1 MYGLSLVTAPTIEP
15 LEPAD
20 VRRQVRLSQGNEYH
34 DPEFLR
40 LITAARLWVERYTNR
55 ALINQTWDYKFSYWP
70 CGLEPILIPKAPL
83 SSVTSVKAYDTSN
96 VEQTIA
102 TTVYKVLTSREP
114 GEIRLKNAQSWPSLY
129 GEPDVI
135 TVRFVAGY
143 GSTAASV
150 PMPLKQAMLL
160 LISHW
165 FENTSAVLVGSISKE
180 LEFSLQALLESYL
193 IGDEFHVYAR

>member
-15 LEPAD
+15 LDAAD
-20 VRRQVRLSQGNEYH
+20 VRRQVRLAQDNTYH
-34 DPEFLR
+34 DAQFLP

-83 SSVTSVKAYDTSN
+83 SSVTSVKHYDTSN
-96 VEQTIA
+96 VEQTIL
-102 TTVYKVLTSREP
+102 TSVYKVLASREP
-114 GEIRLKNAQSWPSLY
+114 GEIRLKNSQSWPSLY
-129 GEPDVI
+129 GEADVI

-150 PMPLKQAMLL
+150 PQPLKQAMLL
-160 LISHW
+160 KISQL
-165 FENTSAVLVGSISKE
+165 FDPENPANKDNEERAIDLMM
-180 LEFSLQALLESYL
+180 SYCV
-193 IGDEFHVYAR
+193 GDEFHAYAR